1 MSGAL
6 DGHERAVEELR
17 ERLGSADIPGL
28 DRLILFGS
36 VARRDHQPDSDVDA
50 LAVLADDAPG
60 ETGERVR
67 DIAYDVMLETGTVV
81 SVQVVHAGTFAERS
95 DHPFFRRVR
104 SEGTALYG

>member
-1 MSGAL
+1 MNRAT

-17 ERLGSADIPGL
+17 ERFQSDGVAGL

-36 VARRDHQPDSDVDA
+36 VARHDHDEDSDIDA
-50 LAVLADDAPG
+50 LAVLADDAPDG
-60 ETGERVR
+60 TAERVR
-67 DIAYDVMLETGTVV
+67 DIAYEVMLETGTVI
-81 SVQVVHAGTFAERS
+81 SVQVVRAGTFAERA